1 MRCTANTPDADTLR
15 GSNLSRACCG
25 GGYVEPSRTGDLK
38 TTRSEVVRT
47 NLAIVRVDMKD
58 IGLLLSFG
66 KLARNSIEKL
76 RISTVRSS

>member
-1 MRCTANTPDADTLR
+1 M
-15 GSNLSRACCG
+15 
-25 GGYVEPSRTGDLK
+25 EPSRTGDLK
-38 TTRSEVVRT
+38 TTRSEVVQT